1 MKNLKSKVAVITGAG
16 SGIGRSLALKL
27 HKKGVK
33 LALNDFN
40 ESTLNQTIKLIG
52 SKEEVYKEVF
62 DVSDK
67 DRFYQFAKNC
77 IKHHKKIDI
86 VINNAGITNGNFSAS
101 ETTIETY
108 SKVLG
113 VNLWGMIYGT
123 LAFLPTLREQE
134 ESSVVNLSS
143 IMGILGTPY
152 QSVYSTS
159 KFAIRGFSEA
169 VAVEELCHKTGVTV
183 TSVHPGGI
191 KTNIVRN
198 IEGSTLSEVQL
209 KKLDTHFP
217 TTADKAA
224 DKIIAAIQ
232 KKKTRV
238 IIGPDAKFMYFLSR
252 FSHKLSMKFLENWAK
267 KLRRL
272 NGNKNRSPNNQS

>member
-1 MKNLKSKVAVITGAG
+1 MKNLENKVAVITGAG

-40 ESTLNQTIKLIG
+40 ESTLNGTIKLIG
-52 SKEEVYKEVF
+52 LKEEVYKEIF
-62 DVSDK
+62 DVSNK
-67 DRFYQFAKNC
+67 DRFYQFANNV
-77 IKHHKKIDI
+77 IKHYKKVDI
-86 VINNAGITNGNFSAS
+86 VINNAGITNGNSSAS

-108 SKVLG
+108 RKVFG

-123 LAFLPTLREQE
+123 LSFLPILREQE
-134 ESSVVNLSS
+134 ESSVVNISS

-169 VAVEELCHKTGVTV
+169 VAVEELCNNTGVTI

-198 IEGSTLSEVQL
+198 IEGSTLTDAQL
-209 KKLDTHFP
+209 KKMDAHFP

-224 DKIIAAIQ
+224 DKIINAIQ
-232 KKKTRV
+232 RKKTREV
-238 IIGPDAKFMYFLSR
+238 IGSDAKFMYFLSR
-252 FSHKLSMKFLENWAK
+252 LSHKLSMKFLVKWAK
-267 KLRRL
+267 KLMII
-272 NGNKNRSPNNQS
+272 NGKKEVSFDK